1 VIAEVGTM
9 ANLIDSKMPIEQQ
22 EQAKKILTE
31 FKINNL
37 KVHYDVNAKLLV
49 FERDRRVV
57 TVPVKLIEENLWADI
72 RFLFRATLNSQN
84 SLWNRAADDNDWSGK
99 KHYDE

>member
-1 VIAEVGTM
+1 M
-9 ANLIDSKMPIEQQ
+9 ANLIDSKMPSAQQ
-22 EQAKKILTE
+22 EQAAKILTE
-31 FKINNL
+31 LKIDNL
-37 KVHYDVNAKLLV
+37 KVHYDANAKHLV

-57 TVPVKLIEENLWADI
+57 TVPVKLIEENLWSDI

-99 KHYDE
+99 THYDE

>member
-1 VIAEVGTM
+1 M
-9 ANLIDSKMPIEQQ
+9 ANLIDSKMPALQQ
-22 EQAKKILTE
+22 EQAKKILIE
-31 FKINNL
+31 LKVDNL
-37 KVHYDVNAKLLV
+37 KVHFDAKSNLLV

-57 TVPVKLIEENLWADI
+57 SVPVKLIEENLWSDI

-99 KHYDE
+99 NHYDE

>member
-1 VIAEVGTM
+1 M
-9 ANLIDSKMPIEQQ
+9 ADLIDSKMPVEQQ
-22 EQAKKILTE
+22 DQAKKILNE
-31 FKINNL
+31 LGVDDL
-37 KVHYDVNAKLLV
+37 KVRFDAKSKLLI

-57 TVPVKLIEENLWADI
+57 TVPVTLVEEEKWSDI

-99 KHYDE
+99 NHYE